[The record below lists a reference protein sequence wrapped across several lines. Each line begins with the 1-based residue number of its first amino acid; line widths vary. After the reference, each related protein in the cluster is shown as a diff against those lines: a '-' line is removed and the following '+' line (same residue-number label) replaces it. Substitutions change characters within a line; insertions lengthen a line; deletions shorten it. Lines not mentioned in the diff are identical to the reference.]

1 MWRRVF
7 LILLSEGHWCV
18 CCEARCGK
26 AIQEAALAAACEEH
40 LLGCLRLPSC
50 SGRGSLIVCVQAL
63 LGVLA
68 KQQPATRSFATLL
81 GYVREGKLSS
91 LSFGHVCRTGQI
103 RPRAP
108 VGLGAEQEK
117 KRKEEGQEQ
126 GKGGGGGKSNAL
138 VVFSHGNYLLFNSN
152 MKSMHGWRFGTSN
165 SIQGPLR
172 VPLLSWSM

>member
-63 LGVLA
+63 LGALA

-126 GKGGGGGKSNAL
+126 GKGGGGGGIKCSCGFL
-138 VVFSHGNYLLFNSN
+138 T
-152 MKSMHGWRFGTSN
+152 W
-165 SIQGPLR
+165 
-172 VPLLSWSM
+172 